1 MGRKRF
7 KREVGQAMVEF
18 ALVLPIFLILLGGI
32 IDFGWVFGNK
42 LVAANASREAARYA
56 SIHANDSSYA
66 NYAAFVTDVKNQAK
80 NRVPDNIKPDN
91 QINITVDKI
100 NSNTAMR
107 VVVNWSTNTFMP
119 FYSKLLN
126 PVSIESETI
135 MRIE

>member
-1 MGRKRF
+1 MGSKKF

-42 LVAANASREAARYA
+42 LVASNASREAARYA

-66 NYAAFVTDVKNQAK
+66 NNAAFVADVVSQSKD
-80 NRVPDNIKPDN
+80 RVPDSIKPDN
-91 QINITVDKI
+91 QINVTVDKI
-100 NSNTAMR
+100 NSNTAVK
-107 VVVNWSTNTFMP
+107 VVIKWSTNTFMP
-119 FYSKLLN
+119 FYSKLIN
-126 PVSIESETI
+126 PINIESETI

>member
-1 MGRKRF
+1 MGRKRL

-42 LVAANASREAARYA
+42 LVAANSSKEAARYA

-66 NYAAFVTDVKNQAK
+66 NYSAFVADVVDQAK
-80 NRVPDNIKPDN
+80 NRVPVSIKPGSN
-91 QINITVDKI
+91 INVNVEKV
-100 NSNTAMR
+100 NGNTAMR
-107 VVVNWSTNTFMP
+107 VVVKWTANTFMP
-119 FYSKLLN
+119 FYSKLVN
-126 PVSIESETI
+126 PINIESETI

>member
-1 MGRKRF
+1 MGRKNF

-18 ALVLPIFLILLGGI
+18 ALVLPVFLILLGGI

-66 NYAAFVTDVKNQAK
+66 NYLAFVTDVIDQTK
-80 NRVPDNIKPDN
+80 NRVPDSIKPDN
-91 QINITVDKI
+91 KI
-100 NSNTAMR
+100 NVNVEKVNGNTAMR
-107 VVVNWSTNTFMP
+107 VAVTWSANTFMP
-119 FYSKLLN
+119 FYSKLVN
-126 PVSIESETI
+126 PINIESETI